1 MAYQQNE
8 KIKKHVDGEMGRR
21 ETRTRSRFSE
31 GGKGRFLSAGLRT
44 MNSWTDTSTDP
55 VGSLKEIR
63 TRGAKEGGRVREV
76 KHTLRLE
83 WFGLDLTRP

>member
-1 MAYQQNE
+1 
-8 KIKKHVDGEMGRR
+8 
-21 ETRTRSRFSE
+21 
-31 GGKGRFLSAGLRT
+31 